1 MKSVAYGAYELK
13 KSYQGNFT
21 RGLLLA
27 AGVHLVLMGSVLLYD
42 YMTAIDLDSIP
53 TITIR
58 TIQDL
63 APPPSVQKKAPQVQV
78 DAPKIIPPSVGI
90 PKPVP
95 DEMVTEEVVI
105 ATRQQLAT
113 MLNPSLGSGGEN
125 AALIIDIPDEDFL
138 PGMGDFVA
146 VEQEPVVIK
155 KVEPIYP
162 PMALSTGLA
171 GTVVIRVLVYK
182 DGSVKDVQVVK
193 PSGSSVGFEEAAVQA
208 VMQWVFKPAIQ
219 NQKPISVWMNIP
231 IVFGLVD

>member
-113 MLNPSLGSGGEN
+113 MLNPSLGSGGEG

-138 PGMGDFVA
+138 PRMGDFIA
-146 VEQEPVVIK
+146 VEKNPVAIK
-155 KVEPIYP
+155 KVDPIYP

-182 DGSVKDVQVVK
+182 DGSVKDVRVVK

>member
-113 MLNPSLGSGGEN
+113 MLNPSVGSGGEG
-125 AALIIDIPDEDFL
+125 AALIIDIPDEYFL
-138 PGMGDFVA
+138 PRMGDFIAVQKNPVA
-146 VEQEPVVIK
+146 IK
-155 KVEPIYP
+155 KVDPIYP

-182 DGSVKDVQVVK
+182 DGSVKDVRVVK
-193 PSGSSVGFEEAAVQA
+193 PSGSSVGFEEAAVHA

>member
-63 APPPSVQKKAPQVQV
+63 APPPSIQKKAPQVQV